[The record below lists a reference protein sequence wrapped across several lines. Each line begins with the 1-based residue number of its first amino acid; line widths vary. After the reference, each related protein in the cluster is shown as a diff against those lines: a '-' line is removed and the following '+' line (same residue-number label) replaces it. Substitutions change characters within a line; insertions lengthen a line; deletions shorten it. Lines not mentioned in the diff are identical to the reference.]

1 MLPTTIFLLANVL
14 YLTLRVSPVSGS
26 FPRPLSAHEEELL
39 LARDVDGDQQAK
51 EILIERNLRLVAHIV
66 KKYFASRADQDDLI
80 SIGTIGLIK
89 AVNSYQPDK
98 KIKLA
103 TYSARC
109 IENEILMYFR
119 SLRKQGTEVSLSDP
133 IDSDKEGNPL
143 SLLDVL
149 SCEDHVLEDLER
161 TDQHKLLRRFL
172 AESLNDRER
181 RILELRYGLSGQV
194 PLPQRE
200 VAETCGISRSYISRI
215 EKKALE
221 KLASCF
227 KAEGAV

>member
-39 LARDVDGDQQAK
+39 LARAVDGDQQAK

-66 KKYFASRADQDDLI
+66 KKYYASRADQDDLI

-181 RILELRYGLSGQV
+181 RILEIRYGLSGQV

-200 VAETCGISRSYISRI
+200 VAEICGISRSYISRI